1 MIDVHC
7 HLEQKEYDLDRDQV
21 TETCKKAGLK
31 AVITSSAHPRDLE
44 LTLSLAEKYKGFVY
58 ACFGLH
64 PEFIKD
70 NLFAKK
76 VDQKGLDEYLEKL
89 KENKKKIV
97 AIGEIGLDFFW
108 IKEKSW
114 REKQEEQF
122 VQLINFAKE
131 IKKPLVVHSRDAGEE
146 TFKILEKEDCKK
158 VLLHFFSY
166 KDLVDRVIENK
177 WSVSVNL
184 LVTRNKGIRKIVQKI
199 PIEQIMLETDA
210 PWIGPQKPVSELKPQ
225 DKLFFKNEQI
235 ATLRNDPTT
244 IKQTAE
250 KISELKKLDF
260 ETVWKICGKNAERF
274 FALKPD
280 D

>member
-21 TETCKKAGLK
+21 IEACKKAGIK

-122 VQLINFAKE
+122 VQLINFSKE
-131 IKKPLVVHSRDAGEE
+131 IKK
-146 TFKILEKEDCKK
+146 
-158 VLLHFFSY
+158 
-166 KDLVDRVIENK
+166 
-177 WSVSVNL
+177 
-184 LVTRNKGIRKIVQKI
+184 
-199 PIEQIMLETDA
+199 
-210 PWIGPQKPVSELKPQ
+210 
-225 DKLFFKNEQI
+225 
-235 ATLRNDPTT
+235 
-244 IKQTAE
+244 
-250 KISELKKLDF
+250 
-260 ETVWKICGKNAERF
+260 
-274 FALKPD
+274 
-280 D
+280 